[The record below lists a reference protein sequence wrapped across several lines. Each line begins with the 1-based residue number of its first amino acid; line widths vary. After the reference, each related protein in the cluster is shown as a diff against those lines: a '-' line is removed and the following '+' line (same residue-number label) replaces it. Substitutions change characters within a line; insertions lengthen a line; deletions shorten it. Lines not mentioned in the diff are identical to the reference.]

1 MKLNKIHFSGQ
12 LSFQTVMLKTKVI
25 LEATVAPRLTKKA
38 EEKHSRQI
46 SLWMLQKHKLWH
58 ILELHYIRHITDICV
73 VSPFQKKKGKK
84 TKQSSTG
91 INIQGDC
98 GKEKESTRG
107 RERGSLASLL
117 FNVFRNNL
125 PLQLQLFI
133 PSLSST
139 ESIPC
144 FYFSSFFSPSVSLVR
159 LCLAPSRALMVL
171 KWLTE

>member
-1 MKLNKIHFSGQ
+1 MNIFSGQ
-12 LSFQTVMLKTKVI
+12 LSSQTVILKIQVL
-25 LEATVAPRLTKKA
+25 LETIVAPRLTNKA

-46 SLWMLQKHKLWH
+46 ALWMLEKYKWWH

-73 VSPFQKKKGKK
+73 VSPFQKKKK
-84 TKQSSTG
+84 TRQSSTG
-91 INIQGDC
+91 INIWGDC
-98 GKEKESTRG
+98 GKERESMRG

-117 FNVFRNNL
+117 FNVFTNNL

-133 PSLSST
+133 PSLSSS

-144 FYFSSFFSPSVSLVR
+144 FYFSSFLSPSVSLVR